1 MPKSNVNSSQTD
13 KLRVA
18 LDELTSK
25 IRNLETSDSR
35 FRAFLDA
42 SPVAAF
48 MKDEEGRMI
57 YCNPALTDPFGVA
70 PEDWIGKTD
79 FETLPPEIAEKFRNV
94 DLQVLERNRPLHF
107 EDHTVGSGGRDFTW
121 DVYKFPIV
129 DASGAR
135 SLGCMSLDVTHERE
149 AEQEVQKVQQEL
161 QVANEMLRS
170 LSLTD
175 ALTGLMNRRALE
187 DSLER
192 ELARCIRSRAQLCL
206 LMFDVDN
213 FKKFNDSFGHVQ
225 GDQVLR
231 KISDL
236 LRKWTRKGDL
246 VARYGGEEFLTILPD
261 TGPVEAIQIAQRL
274 CEGVAEAAWEHR
286 AVTASIGVATLDGR
300 TLSTSDFL
308 NEADQA
314 LYAAKRR
321 GRNQVCAAQR
331 NPQNKISFVSPKTT

>member
-1 MPKSNVNSSQTD
+1 V
-13 KLRVA
+13 
-18 LDELTSK
+18 
-25 IRNLETSDSR
+25 
-35 FRAFLDA
+35 
-42 SPVAAF
+42 
-48 MKDEEGRMI
+48 
-57 YCNPALTDPFGVA
+57 

-79 FETLPPEIAEKFRNV
+79 FETLPREIAEKFRNV
-94 DLQVLERNRPLHF
+94 DLQVLEQNRPLHF
-107 EDHTVGSGGRDFTW
+107 QDHTLAPDGRTHTW

-129 DASGAR
+129 DANGAR
-135 SLGCMSLDVTHERE
+135 SLGCMSRDVTNIRE
-149 AEQEVQKVQQEL
+149 AQEEVQKVQREL
-161 QVANEMLRS
+161 QIANEMLHT

-206 LMFDVDN
+206 LMFDVDH
-213 FKKFNDSFGHVQ
+213 FKSFNDSFGHVQ
-225 GDQVLR
+225 GDEALR
-231 KISDL
+231 RISDL

-261 TGPVEAIQIAQRL
+261 TGPAEAIQIAQRL
-274 CEGVAEAAWEHR
+274 CEGVAEAPWEHR
-286 AVTASIGVATLDGR
+286 PITASIGVATLDGR
-300 TLSTSDFL
+300 KLSATDFL

-331 NPQNKISFVSPKTT
+331 SAENTISFVSPKTT